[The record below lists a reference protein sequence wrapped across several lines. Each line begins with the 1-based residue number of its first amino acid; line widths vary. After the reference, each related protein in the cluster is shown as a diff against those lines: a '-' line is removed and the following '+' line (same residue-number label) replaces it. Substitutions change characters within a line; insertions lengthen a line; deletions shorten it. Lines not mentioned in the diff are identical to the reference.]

1 MNALSS
7 NYFICYKSWPLK
19 RHLKEK
25 FMFGFHYAFCVSVL
39 FGMLKTLWE
48 PRLVMA
54 WFLVTHNMMK
64 VIVSIFRTAYSTFSF
79 LCLWPFQIYTASPT
93 ASTCSSTALFCYWM
107 TYLIILTL
115 LINPDSFLSS
125 SLKELLLALLL
136 HLTAYT
142 FHMHSQ
148 TCMYIFG
155 CMKLTSF
162 FDPFEA
168 YLCTK
173 TIWNLCGNAWLAF
186 DSISPM
192 TVEVNYHMIF
202 LPPSL
207 DGVNFLL
214 KDFLSFKK

>member
-54 WFLVTHNMMK
+54 WFLVTHNMIK

-93 ASTCSSTALFCYWM
+93 PSTCSSTALFCYWM

-125 SLKELLLALLL
+125 SLKELLLATFTTSDSLYISYPFTNVYVHIRVHEVDIILWSFWSLLVHQN
-136 HLTAYT
+136 HLK
-142 FHMHSQ
+142 SVWK
-148 TCMYIFG
+148 C
-155 CMKLTSF
+155 LTS
-162 FDPFEA
+162 
-168 YLCTK
+168 
-173 TIWNLCGNAWLAF
+173 IWLNQSHDCG
-186 DSISPM
+186 
-192 TVEVNYHMIF
+192 
-202 LPPSL
+202 
-207 DGVNFLL
+207 G
-214 KDFLSFKK
+214 